1 MSEFDAKLRKLI
13 SLHEGRVP
21 WAYKD
26 SLGYMTIGV
35 GHLIDKAKG
44 GGLPEHIIDVL
55 LDYDIQTHRDELYQ
69 SAPWAQQ
76 LDDVRR
82 AVLVDM
88 AFNLSVEP
96 FDGDGY
102 KDWPMFVD
110 QIKRKDFAAAA
121 ANMRQTKWAGQV
133 GQRAERLAMMME
145 TGLWPKDLG

>member
-1 MSEFDAKLRKLI
+1 MSFEAKLRKLL

-26 SLGYMTIGV
+26 SLGFMTIGV
-35 GHLIDKAKG
+35 GHLIDKSKG
-44 GGLPEHIIDVL
+44 GRLPEHIIDAL
-55 LDYDIQTHRDELYQ
+55 LDYDIQTHRDELYH
-69 SAPWAQQ
+69 SAPWVRQ

-110 QIKRKDFAAAA
+110 QVKRRDFAAAA
-121 ANMRQTKWAGQV
+121 ANMRGTLWAKQV

-145 TGLWPKDLG
+145 TGLWPAEVS

>member
-1 MSEFDAKLRKLI
+1 
-13 SLHEGRVP
+13 VP

-26 SLGYMTIGV
+26 SLGFLTIGV

-44 GGLPEHIIDVL
+44 GRIPEHIIDAL

-69 SAPWAQQ
+69 SAPWVLG

-96 FDGDGY
+96 FDGDGF
-102 KDWPMFVD
+102 KDWGIFVS
-110 QIKRKDFAAAA
+110 QVKRKEYGAAA
-121 ANMRQTKWAGQV
+121 ANMRSTLWAQQV
-133 GQRAERLAMMME
+133 GPRAERLAKMME
-145 TGLWPKDLG
+145 SGQWPPEVA

>member
-1 MSEFDAKLRKLI
+1 MSFDAKLRKLI

-26 SLGYMTIGV
+26 SLGFLTIGV
-35 GHLIDKAKG
+35 GHLVDKAKG
-44 GGLPEHIIDVL
+44 GRLPEHIIDAL
-55 LDYDIQTHRDELYQ
+55 LDYDIQAHRDELYQ
-69 SAPWAQQ
+69 SAPWVQE

-102 KDWPMFVD
+102 KDWPNFVD
-110 QIKRKDFAAAA
+110 QIKRKDYAAAA
-121 ANMRQTKWAGQV
+121 ANMRSTLWAKQV
-133 GQRAERLAMMME
+133 GKRAERLATMME
-145 TGLWPKDLG
+145 TGQWPQEI

>member
-1 MSEFDAKLRKLI
+1 MSFDANLRKML

-26 SLGYMTIGV
+26 SLGFLTIGV

-44 GGLPEHIIDVL
+44 GKLPEHIIDQL
-55 LDYDIQTHRDELYQ
+55 LDYDIQTHRDELYRA
-69 SAPWAQQ
+69 APWVKD

-96 FDGDGY
+96 FDGDGV
-102 KDWPMFVD
+102 KDW
-110 QIKRKDFAAAA
+110 QIFIGQMKRKEYAAAA
-121 ANMRQTKWAGQV
+121 VNMRSTLWARQV
-133 GQRAERLAMMME
+133 GPRADRLAKMVE
-145 TGLWPKDLG
+145 TGIWPLEVAT